1 MQSRIIN
8 FHEQHEFVKVK
19 VNSAELNTKNLQD
32 YLTQCENQLCR
43 SNYSLFTNIP

>member
-1 MQSRIIN
+1 MQFMQSRIIN

-32 YLTQCENQLCR
+32 YLTQCENHYLQI
-43 SNYSLFTNIP
+43 FPKF